1 MQLRS
6 LLDLQELGGSWD
18 LVMNSK
24 EWCKCHDISSAGDS
38 GILFTRVSGF
48 IEVSPGHQAR

>member
-1 MQLRS
+1 MQLRL